1 MPALV
6 LWVGVLKFTDSG
18 GVWMGWLIALII
30 WVLILLGLL
39 ALVVYLAD
47 YLEKKRREAL
57 EQVARSLGMSFSAE
71 LPEGIRSRLLQAG
84 FKLFEQGYD
93 RRFYNSMSKR
103 LIDGTEIGAFDYQ
116 YGYPS
121 GRGKRRA
128 RAGAPTPDDH
138 RYPSGRGK
146 SRRIVWG
153 KSRGTHCQ
161 SVFWAYCEDLRLP
174 HFRLHPEVPLF
185 HDVAKAFGMQDIN
198 FENHPDFSRRY
209 LLRGEDE
216 AKIRLRF
223 HPSFLNFLEQHPPCC
238 AEGSGPQ
245 LIVWRDDQQVSPEK
259 MADWL
264 RFGEEWVQ
272 RLRLRRV

>member
-1 MPALV
+1 ME
-6 LWVGVLKFTDSG
+6 
-18 GVWMGWLIALII
+18 WLIALII
-30 WVLILLGLL
+30 CLGPL
-39 ALVVYLAD
+39 ALIYLGHT
-47 YLEKKRREAL
+47 YLEKWRRKAL
-57 EQVARSLGMSFSAE
+57 ERVARRLGMSFSAE

-84 FKLFEQGYD
+84 FFQRSGA
-93 RRFYNSMSKR
+93 RFYNSMFKR
-103 LIDGTEIGAFDYQ
+103 LNDGTEIAIFDY
-116 YGYPS
+116 S
-121 GRGKRRA
+121 WKA
-128 RAGAPTPDDH
+128 
-138 RYPSGRGK
+138 
-146 SRRIVWG
+146 SRR
-153 KSRGTHCQ
+153 RREYYF

-174 HFRLHPEVPLF
+174 RFRLHPEVPLF

-223 HPSFLNFLEQHPPCC
+223 HPSFLNFLEQHPPCY
-238 AEGSGPQ
+238 AEGFGPQ
-245 LIVWRDDQQVSPEK
+245 LVIWRDYPLVTPEK

>member
-1 MPALV
+1 
-6 LWVGVLKFTDSG
+6 
-18 GVWMGWLIALII
+18 MGSLII

-39 ALVVYLAD
+39 ALVVYLGD

-84 FKLFEQGYD
+84 FELFQRSGA
-93 RRFYNSMSKR
+93 RFYNSMFKR
-103 LIDGTEIGAFDYQ
+103 LNDGTEIAIFDY
-116 YGYPS
+116 S
-121 GRGKRRA
+121 WKA
-128 RAGAPTPDDH
+128 
-138 RYPSGRGK
+138 
-146 SRRIVWG
+146 SRR
-153 KSRGTHCQ
+153 RRRRREREYYF

-223 HPSFLNFLEQHPPCC
+223 HPSFLNFLEQHPPCY
-238 AEGSGPQ
+238 AEGFGPQ
-245 LIVWRDDQQVSPEK
+245 LVIWRDYPPPVTPEK

>member
-1 MPALV
+1 ME
-6 LWVGVLKFTDSG
+6 
-18 GVWMGWLIALII
+18 WLIFGLFLVFVI
-30 WVLILLGLL
+30 GLL
-39 ALVVYLAD
+39 ALAA
-47 YLEKKRREAL
+47 YLEEKRREAL

-84 FKLFEQGYD
+84 FELFERGYD

-103 LIDGTEIGAFDYQ
+103 LIDGTEIGAFDYK
-116 YGYPS
+116 YIRS
-121 GRGKRRA
+121 
-128 RAGAPTPDDH
+128 
-138 RYPSGRGK
+138 SGK
-146 SRRIVWG
+146 S
-153 KSRGTHCQ
+153 SSTHRQ

-185 HDVAKAFGMQDIN
+185 HDIAKAFCMQDIN
-198 FENHPDFSRRY
+198 FESHPQFSRKY

-216 AKIRLRF
+216 AKVRLRF
-223 HPSFLNFLEQHPPCC
+223 DPSFLSFLEQHPPCC

-245 LIVWRDDQQVSPEK
+245 LIVWRDGQQVSPEK

-272 RLRLRRV
+272 RLRLHRV

>member
-1 MPALV
+1 
-6 LWVGVLKFTDSG
+6 
-18 GVWMGWLIALII
+18 MGSLII

-39 ALVVYLAD
+39 ALVVYLGD

-84 FKLFEQGYD
+84 FELFQRSGA
-93 RRFYNSMSKR
+93 RFYNSMFKR
-103 LIDGTEIGAFDYQ
+103 LNDGTEIAIFDY
-116 YGYPS
+116 S
-121 GRGKRRA
+121 WKA
-128 RAGAPTPDDH
+128 
-138 RYPSGRGK
+138 
-146 SRRIVWG
+146 SRRRRRE
-153 KSRGTHCQ
+153 RGYYS

-223 HPSFLNFLEQHPPCC
+223 HPRFLSFLEQHPPCY
-238 AEGSGPQ
+238 AEGFGPQ
-245 LIVWRDDQQVSPEK
+245 LVIWRD
-259 MADWL
+259 
-264 RFGEEWVQ
+264 
-272 RLRLRRV
+272 

>member
-1 MPALV
+1 
-6 LWVGVLKFTDSG
+6 
-18 GVWMGWLIALII
+18 MGWLII

-84 FKLFEQGYD
+84 FELFQRSGA
-93 RRFYNSMSKR
+93 RFYNSMFKR
-103 LIDGTEIGAFDYQ
+103 LNDGTEIAIFDY
-116 YGYPS
+116 S
-121 GRGKRRA
+121 WKA
-128 RAGAPTPDDH
+128 
-138 RYPSGRGK
+138 
-146 SRRIVWG
+146 SRR
-153 KSRGTHCQ
+153 RRRRREREYYF

-174 HFRLHPEVPLF
+174 HFWLHPEVPLF

-223 HPSFLNFLEQHPPCC
+223 HPSFLNFLEQHPPCY
-238 AEGSGPQ
+238 AEGFGPQ
-245 LIVWRDDQQVSPEK
+245 LVIWRDYPPPVTPEK

>member
-1 MPALV
+1 
-6 LWVGVLKFTDSG
+6 
-18 GVWMGWLIALII
+18 MGWLIALII

-39 ALVVYLAD
+39 ALVVYLEKLAD

-71 LPEGIRSRLLQAG
+71 LPEGIRSRLLRAG
-84 FKLFEQGYD
+84 FELFQGD
-93 RRFYNSMSKR
+93 DQRFYNLMFKR
-103 LIDGTEIGAFDYQ
+103 LNDGTEIAIFDYSCKA
-116 YGYPS
+116 PK
-121 GRGKRRA
+121 GR
-128 RAGAPTPDDH
+128 DYYH
-138 RYPSGRGK
+138 
-146 SRRIVWG
+146 
-153 KSRGTHCQ
+153 

-185 HDVAKAFGMQDIN
+185 HDIAKAFGMQDIN
-198 FENHPDFSRRY
+198 FENHPKFSRRY

-238 AEGSGPQ
+238 AEGFGPQ
-245 LIVWRDDQQVSPEK
+245 LVIWQDDQMVLPEK
-259 MADWL
+259 MAEWL